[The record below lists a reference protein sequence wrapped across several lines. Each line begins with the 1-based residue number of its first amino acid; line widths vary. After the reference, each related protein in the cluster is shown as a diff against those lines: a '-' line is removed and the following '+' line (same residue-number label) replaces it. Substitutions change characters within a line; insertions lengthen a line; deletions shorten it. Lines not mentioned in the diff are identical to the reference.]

1 MLTSPFL
8 LGARDRR
15 ERILRIAV
23 ARMTVGSSVGVT
35 TTLAAKVF
43 GVPDEQLTPGA
54 RLIARL
60 FGVRNCVLGAW
71 ALSMRDAGADEQ
83 RRCFQFNAAVDIADF
98 VLLAPYLRQREL
110 RRAAFLSLAL
120 ATSATLAWV
129 NLLSDGS

>member
-1 MLTSPFL
+1 
-8 LGARDRR
+8 
-15 ERILRIAV
+15 
-23 ARMTVGSSVGVT
+23 
-35 TTLAAKVF
+35 
-43 GVPDEQLTPGA
+43 
-54 RLIARL
+54 
-60 FGVRNCVLGAW
+60 
-71 ALSMRDAGADEQ
+71 MRDAGADEQ